1 MPTYRDLA
9 PLYVLPLVYKRE
21 DTCVYKREDTCVAK
35 GDTCHTGLEPI

>member
-21 DTCVYKREDTCVAK
+21 DTWVAK